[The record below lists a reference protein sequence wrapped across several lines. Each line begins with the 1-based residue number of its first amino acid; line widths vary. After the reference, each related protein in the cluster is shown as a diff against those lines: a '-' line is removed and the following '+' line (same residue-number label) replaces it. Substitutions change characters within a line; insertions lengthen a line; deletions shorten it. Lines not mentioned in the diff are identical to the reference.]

1 VNQAQIRK
9 RFSLSSKSVLAQLCA
24 LDPDEA
30 LSNNRKVKSIIP
42 LAVQFPNLVN
52 EVDLDSLQDQ
62 WQQLPSAK
70 KCIEHS
76 NRGLEVSAVPAFWKR
91 LHLIKDGM
99 NNSKFGLL
107 SEFMCNMMVS
117 PFHPT
122 WLFLTTIFDP

>member
-70 KCIEHS
+70 NCIGDS
-76 NRGLEVSAVPAFWKR
+76 NRGLA
-91 LHLIKDGM
+91 
-99 NNSKFGLL
+99 
-107 SEFMCNMMVS
+107 
-117 PFHPT
+117 
-122 WLFLTTIFDP
+122 